1 MERITYALMNPH
13 TGHFARI
20 FNHDG
25 DEGPGYA
32 CELTLDSDHDI
43 FETEDPAFL
52 LDIMNGPKDGRFRS
66 KDALGGLLPATFC
79 VPLSDFVTVAMT
91 RRHESVVEGGDLL
104 PVALTVREVKLA
116 ETWVG
121 QPSPERS

>member
-13 TGHFARI
+13 TGHLARI

-25 DEGPGYA
+25 DEGPGYV

-43 FETEDPAFL
+43 FETEDPAFV

-66 KDALGGLLPATFC
+66 NDALGGLLPATFRI
-79 VPLSDFVTVAMT
+79 PLSNFVAVAMT
-91 RRHESVVEGGDLL
+91 RRLEPVVEGGDLL
-104 PVALTVREVKLA
+104 PVALTVREVKFA
-116 ETWVG
+116 ETLVG
-121 QPSPERS
+121 